1 MADTT
6 PDAALPGLFDRRPSL
21 QEALA
26 DEPRWA
32 LILRGIAALMLGMI
46 AFLMPGITFLML
58 IAIFAG
64 YMLVD
69 GILAIASGW
78 RAGREGQRW
87 WPFLIEGMANLLVGV
102 LALLLT
108 AGLRSRPAAPLN
120 ELS

>member
-1 MADTT
+1 
-6 PDAALPGLFDRRPSL
+6 
-21 QEALA
+21 
-26 DEPRWA
+26 
-32 LILRGIAALMLGMI
+32 MLGMI

>member
-1 MADTT
+1 MADGIT
-6 PDAALPGLFDRRPSL
+6 DSALPGSSL
-21 QEALA
+21 RAAMA

-32 LILRGIAALMLGMI
+32 LILRGIAALMLGAI

-78 RAGREGQRW
+78 KAGREGQRW